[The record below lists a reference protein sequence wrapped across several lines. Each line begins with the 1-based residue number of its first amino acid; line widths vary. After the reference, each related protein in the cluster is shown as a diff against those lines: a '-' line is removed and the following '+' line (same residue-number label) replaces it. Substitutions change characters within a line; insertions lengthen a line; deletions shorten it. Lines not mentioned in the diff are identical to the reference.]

1 MNTASVLCKVST
13 HPSVPIFP
21 TMLVEKLDRYSALHL
36 AFGSFLVL
44 DSHVRLPPPLT
55 KLAATRAGPVC
66 TLACISFTTSMCCQ
80 KLFIFP
86 IYLDTLLVKAAA
98 ANLEDLGGIIR

>member
-1 MNTASVLCKVST
+1 
-13 HPSVPIFP
+13 
-21 TMLVEKLDRYSALHL
+21 
-36 AFGSFLVL
+36 
-44 DSHVRLPPPLT
+44 
-55 KLAATRAGPVC
+55 
-66 TLACISFTTSMCCQ
+66 MCCQ